1 MELHKIKAEDLI
13 FSGEIEDDRTN
24 TFLELDD
31 YDWMNYSLTTKF
43 CTADMGTLNVQFE
56 YFGMTISQMTVIK
69 AGTGEKVVYEYS
81 TDIFTKHLVNY
92 MQNHIKSW
100 DSEYAF
106 DGENEVIEF
115 FNDVLENHVSMKTAK

>member
-1 MELHKIKAEDLI
+1 MKLHKIKAEDLI

-24 TFLELDD
+24 TFLKLDD
-31 YDWMNYSLTTKF
+31 YDWMNYSLTTRF
-43 CTADMGTLNVQFE
+43 HTADMGILHVQFE

-69 AGTGEKVVYEYS
+69 AGTGEKVIYEYS

-92 MQNHIKSW
+92 MQTHIKSW
-100 DSEYAF
+100 DDDYAF